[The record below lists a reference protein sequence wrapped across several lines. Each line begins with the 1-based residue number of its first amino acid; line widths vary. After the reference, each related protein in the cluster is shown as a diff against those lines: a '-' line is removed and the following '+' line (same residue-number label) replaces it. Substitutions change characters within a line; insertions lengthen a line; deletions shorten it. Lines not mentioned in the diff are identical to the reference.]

1 MSKRKRYN
9 NRLRALLSFVD
20 NDIAVLVVLLI
31 VLAGLGVLGVTVS
44 WLVAIIAAVL
54 FVAKVLLL
62 RIVIIPQLLKT
73 DTGREGI
80 IGLQGR
86 VVKPL
91 TPVGVVMVEGE
102 RWNTRSANGDIGIDQ
117 EVEVKGMAGL
127 MLTVKRFQKE

>member
-1 MSKRKRYN
+1 MSERKRYN

-20 NDIAVLVVLLI
+20 NDITVLVVLLI

-102 RWNTRSANGDIGIDQ
+102 RWNARSANGDIGIDQ
-117 EVEVKGMAGL
+117 EVEVKGIDGL
-127 MLTVKRFQKE
+127 MVTVKRFQKE

>member
-80 IGLQGR
+80 IGLTGR
-86 VVKPL
+86 VVMPL
-91 TPVGVVMVEGE
+91 TPVGIVLVKGE
-102 RWNTRSANGDIGIDQ
+102 RWNARSTSGDIGVDQ
-117 EVEVKGMAGL
+117 EVEVTVIDGL
-127 MLTVKRFQKE
+127 MLTVRRFQTE

>member
-54 FVAKVLLL
+54 FAAKVLLL
-62 RIVIIPQLLKT
+62 RIVIIPQLLKA

-86 VVKPL
+86 VAKPL

-117 EVEVKGMAGL
+117 EVEVKGIDGL